1 MALYALG
8 ELTPQIDPE
17 AYVHPDAIVIGAVRI
32 GPFASVWPNAVL
44 RGDSDT
50 ITIGERSNIQDGS
63 VLHTA
68 PGTPT
73 TIGDSCVV
81 GHNVHIEG
89 ATVGDGCLIASG
101 SVVLN
106 ATVVQAGG
114 VVGAGAV
121 VSYRGHVGTGEIAL
135 GVPARCRENTSLP
148 AAGIAAIVEGYV
160 ANAKRYRAELR
171 MLE

>member
-1 MALYALG
+1 MAVYALG
-8 ELTPQIDPE
+8 ELTPEIDAD
-17 AYVHPDAIVIGAVRI
+17 AYVHPDATVIGAVRL
-32 GPFASVWPNAVL
+32 GPFSSVWPHAVL

-50 ITIGERSNIQDGS
+50 ITVGERSNVQDGS

-73 TIGDSCVV
+73 TIGDRSVV

-89 ATVGDGCLIASG
+89 ATIGDGCLVASG

-106 ATVVQAGG
+106 GTVIESGG

-121 VSYRGHVGTGEIAL
+121 VSYRGHVGAEEIAL
-135 GVPARCRENTSLP
+135 GVPAKCRQNASLP
-148 AAGIAAIVEGYV
+148 AEGITAIVEGYV
-160 ANAKRYRAELR
+160 LNAKRYRAQLR
-171 MLE
+171 RLD